1 MHLQQKKFMILG
13 LFLAAGFLAAEL
25 FPQKPSKLDST
36 LLESGRATKISPSR
50 QRPAELKLVSYNI
63 RWRSGDELREMI
75 ELLKHDQEIGGAQI
89 IGLQE
94 VDRNRKR
101 TGNTN
106 TAKLM
111 AEELGMHYAW
121 AAPPASKEN
130 KEEETGVAILSIY
143 PISDVRGLLLAHKG
157 PGGRRRAAIGATID
171 IAGSPVRI
179 YSVHSETRIPVT
191 KKIEQLKTVLQD
203 LEAYPKD
210 LAAVVLGDFNT
221 WEPDAVTEMTR
232 FFLSKEFSTPFPNDR
247 ETFLRRI
254 LSIPISL
261 KLDWIWLRGLES
273 QSYGIDEKI
282 CLSDHW
288 PLWTVVKIGTANE
301 KTESSQ
307 GQTNPVL
314 E

>member
-1 MHLQQKKFMILG
+1 MILG
-13 LFLAAGFLAAEL
+13 VWLAAGMLPAEL

-36 LLESGRATKISPSR
+36 LLESGRATKISPIT

-63 RWRSGDELREMI
+63 RWRSGDELGEMI
-75 ELLKHDQEIGGAQI
+75 DLLKHDQEIGGAQI

-106 TAKLM
+106 TAKLI

-121 AAPPASKEN
+121 AAPPSIAN
-130 KEEETGVAILSIY
+130 NEEETGVAILSSY
-143 PISDVRGLLLAHKG
+143 RISDVRGLLLAHQG

-171 IAGSPVRI
+171 IAGLPVRV
-179 YSVHSETRIPVT
+179 YSVHSETRIPVV

-203 LEAYPKD
+203 LEGYPKD

-221 WEPDAVTEMTR
+221 WEPDAVTEMSR

-254 LSIPISL
+254 LSVPISL

-273 QSYGIDEKI
+273 QSYGIDEKV

-288 PLWTVVKIGTANE
+288 PLWTVVKITSSDR
-301 KTESSQ
+301 KKQKVSES
-307 GQTNPVL
+307 N
-314 E
+314 

>member
-1 MHLQQKKFMILG
+1 MHSRRKKFMILG
-13 LFLAAGFLAAEL
+13 VWLAAGILPVEL
-25 FPQKPSKLDST
+25 FPQKHSKMDST
-36 LLESGRATKISPSR
+36 LLERGRATKISPTA
-50 QRPAELKLVSYNI
+50 QDPAELKLVSYNI
-63 RWRSGDELREMI
+63 RWRSGDELRQMI
-75 ELLKHDQEIGGAQI
+75 QLLKHDQEIGGAQV

-121 AAPPASKEN
+121 AAPPATKED
-130 KEEETGVAILSIY
+130 KEEETGVAILSTY
-143 PISDVRGLLLAHKG
+143 PISDVRGLLLAHQG
-157 PGGRRRAAIGATID
+157 PGGRRRAAIGATLD
-171 IAGSPVRI
+171 IAGSPVRV
-179 YSVHSETRIPVT
+179 YSVHSETRIPVA

-203 LEAYPKD
+203 LESYPKD

-221 WEPDAVTEMTR
+221 WEPDAVTEMSR
-232 FFLSKEFSTPFPNDR
+232 LFLSKEFTTPFPNDR

-254 LSIPISL
+254 LSVPISL
-261 KLDWIWLRGLES
+261 KLDWIWLRGLQP

-288 PLWTVVKIGTANE
+288 PLWTVVRLGVAN
-301 KTESSQ
+301 KKQIVSRS
-307 GQTNPVL
+307 N
-314 E
+314 